1 MASDFRPDYSSKDPY
16 ANAPDE
22 YYKMVLAQYVPTA
35 EHPLPPI
42 PPQYIPANYALK
54 HPVK

>member
-22 YYKMVLAQYVPTA
+22 YYKMVLAHMYQLQSIHFRRYRRSTFRQIMRQNI
-35 EHPLPPI
+35 L
-42 PPQYIPANYALK
+42 
-54 HPVK
+54 